1 MVPRMSRRA
10 LTRLLVLPLL
20 AGTPGAALAAAAR
33 GRRGEP
39 LIDPAMV
46 PDQADTPQTIL
57 QNLMAGNARYAR
69 SEPVSHLRSVESRAD
84 LAAGQAPAVAVLGCS
99 DSRVGPELVFDQPR
113 SVMFVCRV
121 AGNTASDEVVGSL
134 EYAVQVLGSKVIVV
148 LGHTQCGAVK
158 AAIEL
163 VQGKSAFPPAQ
174 FGQIGLLA
182 RRIAPAVRAVESTT
196 PPSALLS
203 RATDANAL
211 FTAEAL
217 RTRPPILSTR
227 VSDGSL
233 TVIPA
238 RYELE
243 TGRVVVL

>member
-10 LTRLLVLPLL
+10 ITRWLGLPVL
-20 AGTPGAALAAAAR
+20 AGTPVAALAAAPG

-39 LIDPAMV
+39 LIDPSMV

-69 SEPVSHLRSVESRAD
+69 SEPVSHRRSVESRME
-84 LAAGQAPAVAVLGCS
+84 LAAGQAPAVAVLGCA
-99 DSRVGPELVFDQPR
+99 DSRVAPELVFDQPR
-113 SVMFVCRV
+113 SVLFVCRV
-121 AGNTASDEVVGSL
+121 AGNTVSDEVVGSL

-163 VQGKSAFPPAQ
+163 VQGKNTFPPAQ
-174 FGQIGLLA
+174 FGEIGLLA
-182 RRIAPAVRAVESTT
+182 RRIAPAVRAVEPTT
-196 PPSALLS
+196 PPADLLG

-211 FTAEAL
+211 LAAEAL
-217 RTRPPILSTR
+217 RARPPILAAR
-227 VSDGSL
+227 VRDGSL
-233 TVIPA
+233 TVVSA

>member
-1 MVPRMSRRA
+1 MVPSLSRRA
-10 LTRLLVLPLL
+10 LIRLLGLPLV
-20 AGTPGAALAAAAR
+20 AGAPAAALAAAP
-33 GRRGEP
+33 GRRRGHP
-39 LIDPAMV
+39 LIDPDLV

-57 QNLMAGNARYAR
+57 QNLMTGNGRYAR
-69 SEPVSHLRSVESRAD
+69 SEPVSHLRAVESRAD
-84 LAAGQAPAVAVLGCS
+84 LAAGQHPAVAVLGCA

-113 SVMFVCRV
+113 SVLFVCRV

-134 EYAVQVLGSKVIVV
+134 EYAVGVLGSKVIVV

-163 VQGKSAFPPAQ
+163 VEGKRTFPPAQ

-182 RRIAPAVRAVESTT
+182 ERIAPAVRAVESTA
-196 PPSALLS
+196 PPGTLLS
-203 RATDANAL
+203 RATDAHAVL
-211 FTAEAL
+211 TAEAL
-217 RTRPPILSTR
+217 RARPPLLSSR
-227 VSDGSL
+227 VRDGAL

-243 TGRVVVL
+243 TGRIVLL

>member
-1 MVPRMSRRA
+1 MPSTSRRA
-10 LTRLLVLPLL
+10 FARLLGLPLV
-20 AGTPGAALAAAAR
+20 GAAPAAAFAAPPR
-33 GRRGEP
+33 PRGEA
-39 LIDPAMV
+39 LIDPGQV
-46 PDQADTPQTIL
+46 PDQADAPQTIL
-57 QNLMAGNARYAR
+57 QNLMTGNSRYAR
-69 SEPVSHLRSVESRAD
+69 SEPVSHRRSTESRSD
-84 LAAGQAPAVAVLGCS
+84 LAAGQAPAVAVLGCA

-113 SVMFVCRV
+113 SVLFVCRV

-163 VQGKSAFPPAQ
+163 VQGQQAFPAAQ

-182 RRIAPAVRAVESTT
+182 ERIAPAVRAVEATA
-196 PPSALLS
+196 PRGALLG
-203 RATDANAL
+203 RAIDANAVL
-211 FTAEAL
+211 TAEAL
-217 RTRPPILSTR
+217 RARPPILARR
-227 VSDGSL
+227 VREGAL

-243 TGRVVVL
+243 TGRVVPL